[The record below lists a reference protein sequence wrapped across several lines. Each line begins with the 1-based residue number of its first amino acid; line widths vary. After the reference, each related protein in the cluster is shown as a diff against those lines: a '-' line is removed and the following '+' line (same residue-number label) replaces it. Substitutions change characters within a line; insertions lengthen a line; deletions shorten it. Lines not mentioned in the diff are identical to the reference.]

1 MANNNVIVGLG
12 ELLWDMLP
20 NGKQLG
26 GAPANFAYHAQ
37 MLGNQGIIA
46 SRIGADDLGKEII
59 ERLGRLKL
67 KTEHIQSDEIRPT
80 STVAVEVNEKGQPHY
95 IITEEVAWDCL
106 EWTDPWESL
115 AKQAKAV
122 CFGSLAQRT
131 AQTRITIRRFLRA
144 MSPGA
149 VRIFDVNLRQF
160 FYTTEIIHDSLL
172 LADIAK
178 LNEQELPQVMR
189 VLGLK
194 SGNLKANVRL
204 LLETY
209 GLKMV
214 CLTRGHLG
222 CMLANEKQ
230 TIENQGF
237 KVRVA
242 DAVGAGDAFT
252 AALVH
257 HFLKG
262 TSLEKTAQAAN
273 RLGSYVAS
281 QNGAM
286 PQIDKNILNQVI

>member
-1 MANNNVIVGLG
+1 
-12 ELLWDMLP
+12 
-20 NGKQLG
+20 
-26 GAPANFAYHAQ
+26 
-37 MLGNQGIIA
+37 
-46 SRIGADDLGKEII
+46 
-59 ERLGRLKL
+59 
-67 KTEHIQSDEIRPT
+67 
-80 STVAVEVNEKGQPHY
+80 
-95 IITEEVAWDCL
+95 
-106 EWTDPWESL
+106 
-115 AKQAKAV
+115 
-122 CFGSLAQRT
+122 
-131 AQTRITIRRFLRA
+131 

-149 VRIFDVNLRQF
+149 VRVFDVNLRQY
-160 FYTTEIIHDSLL
+160 FYTTEIVHDSLL

-262 TSLEKTAQAAN
+262 SPLDKIAKSAN

-281 QNGAM
+281 QNGAT
-286 PQIDKNILNQVI
+286 PPIDKNILSQVM